1 MTLPIE
7 KALIRNQWPD
17 SIPTPTDSSSESTKL
32 AYYVINGRFGDVLTS
47 RPAQELLHTQSW
59 DGHLE
64 DMFDSVT
71 TPGDGE
77 EAELVQ
83 LVIAIALLY
92 AFIQANWTG
101 PDLNFYPSDIFHHPS
116 VQTINEDLNAKAI
129 SELAYG
135 GEPAYHLAKCPIYLR
150 LAQIILL
157 PRSYQE
163 GEITNL
169 KRLQTAPLWTLC
181 LTLLHQQILD
191 ETVPPPELFTTA
203 LSSSIESLVSTFTA
217 ELSNSD
223 EPSPDADLSARVL
236 ITHGLLFHLLSQD
249 KIASSFF
256 ARAIQATG
264 LQHELT
270 GALGKRTKFQQQ
282 DLSQLI
288 VLAKSKLKIKSTET
302 DVKPAATTTE
312 VATNTD
318 STVPKSFALNDDTL
332 LETTQYAPI
341 SSSTSLSHLDPSSQ
355 PALHPL
361 DQTILLALAQT
372 LRATSPSDPLTSSQL
387 SAYTSRI
394 LSHPQNWSIHTMA
407 LLSRSRLEANRTRTV
422 ERAVL
427 QIQALVDQMP
437 ATDEEREGKSER
449 EKGASARERLEYF
462 WELLLPSRW
471 ALEKELAEKFFSLGI
486 LKSALEIYERLETWE
501 EVIKCYAALEKPE
514 KGIEI
519 VKDLLAGRK
528 REAEVV
534 VADGKMTISKERRKT
549 LDRAREAKLLCILGD
564 LEPTVA
570 IEHYTRA
577 WSVSGQTSGRAMRS
591 LGGVYFSQGKYDDA
605 IDCLRKGVKINPL
618 VARAWF
624 ILGCACL
631 RVEDW
636 EGAREAFTRCVKID
650 EEDAESWSNL
660 ASVYLRMPAPPS
672 TLSNPDTDKGGA
684 TDEEQLQKN
693 AEKIPIEH
701 KLLAYHALKQ
711 GLKFSH
717 NNWKMWYNYMIVCV
731 DVGELAEA
739 ARALG
744 RVVEETSGRSV
755 AASGPKEDTEAVLD
769 LDVVDRLVDAVAKG
783 STGSAEVAT
792 VPSIDEGEAENV
804 PRESTGLS
812 RTVANLFENTLLPKI
827 SSSPRLFRA
836 YARLMTILGKWDDAL
851 KAYLDAYRVGIA
863 GTWGSDSGQK
873 QKENDGPTMFKVAVK
888 EVEEIVDVLRNF
900 GPRTEGGDKRWKMQ
914 ARSVVRTLLARTKDE
929 HEGEEGWDDL
939 VRLRDELKAE

>member
-32 AYYVINGRFGDVLTS
+32 AYDVINGRFGDVLTS
-47 RPAQELLHTQSW
+47 RPAKELLHTRNW

-64 DMFDSVT
+64 DVFDSLT
-71 TPGDGE
+71 TSGDGE

-83 LVIAIALLY
+83 LVIAIALLH

-101 PDLNFYPSDIFHHPS
+101 PDLNFLPSDLFHHSS
-116 VQTINEDLNAKAI
+116 VKTVDEDLNAKAI

-150 LAQIILL
+150 LAQMILL
-157 PRSYQE
+157 PRAYQE
-163 GEITNL
+163 GEITKL
-169 KRLQTAPLWTLC
+169 KRLQTAPWWTLC

-191 ETVPPPELFTTA
+191 ETVPPPELFTSA
-203 LSSSIESLVSTFTA
+203 LSSSYFSD
-217 ELSNSD
+217 SD
-223 EPSPDADLSARVL
+223 EPGPDADLSARVL
-236 ITHGLLFHLLSQD
+236 VTHGLLCHLLSQD
-249 KIASSFF
+249 KLASSFF
-256 ARAIQATG
+256 ARAIKATG
-264 LQHELT
+264 LQQELT
-270 GALGKRTKFQQQ
+270 GALGKRTKFQQE

-288 VLAKSKLKIKSTET
+288 VLAESKLKIKSTET
-302 DVKPAATTTE
+302 GLKPAATD
-312 VATNTD
+312 TNP
-318 STVPKSFALNDDTL
+318 TVPKSFALNDDTL
-332 LETTQYAPI
+332 LETTQYA
-341 SSSTSLSHLDPSSQ
+341 STSSPKSLSPSSQ

-372 LRATSPSDPLTSSQL
+372 LKATSPSDPLTSSQL
-387 SAYTSRI
+387 SAYTSRV

-422 ERAVL
+422 ERGVL

-437 ATDEEREGKSER
+437 ATDGEQEGKSER

-462 WELLLPSRW
+462 WEILLPSRW
-471 ALEKELAEKFFSLGI
+471 ALEKELAEK
-486 LKSALEIYERLETWE
+486 LETWE
-501 EVIKCYAALEKPE
+501 EVVKCYAALEKPA

-528 REAEVV
+528 REAEV
-534 VADGKMTISKERRKT
+534 IIRP
-549 LDRAREAKLLCILGD
+549 KLLCILGD

-570 IEHYTRA
+570 IERYTRA

-591 LGGVYFSQGKYDDA
+591 LGGVYFIAGES
-605 IDCLRKGVKINPL
+605 VKINPL

-624 ILGCACL
+624 ILGCACM

-650 EEDAESWSNL
+650 EEDGESWSNL
-660 ASVYLRMPAPPS
+660 AGVYLRMPAAPS
-672 TLSNPDTDKGGA
+672 ALK
-684 TDEEQLQKN
+684 QLQQN
-693 AEKIPIEH
+693 TERIPIEH
-701 KLLAYHALKQ
+701 KLLAYRALKQ
-711 GLKFSH
+711 GLK
-717 NNWKMWYNYMIVCV
+717 
-731 DVGELAEA
+731 LAEA

-755 AASGPKEDTEAVLD
+755 AASSPEEDREAVLD
-769 LDVVDRLVDAVAKG
+769 LDVVDRLG
-783 STGSAEVAT
+783 SAGSAEVEAASS
-792 VPSIDEGEAENV
+792 VDEKEAENV

-812 RTVANLFENTLLPKI
+812 RIVTNLFENTLLPKI

-836 YARLMTILGKWDDAL
+836 YARLMTVLGRWDDAL

-863 GTWGSDSGQK
+863 GTWGSDSAQT
-873 QKENDGPTMFKVAVK
+873 QEENDEPSRFKAAVK

-914 ARSVVRTLLARTKDE
+914 ARSVVRTLLARAKDE
-929 HEGEEGWDDL
+929 YEGEEGWDDL

>member
-32 AYYVINGRFGDVLTS
+32 AYDVINGRFGDVLTS
-47 RPAQELLHTQSW
+47 RPAKELLHTRNW

-64 DMFDSVT
+64 DVFDSLT

-77 EAELVQ
+77 EAELIQ
-83 LVIAIALLY
+83 LVIAIALLH

-101 PDLNFYPSDIFHHPS
+101 PDLNFHPSDLFHHSS
-116 VQTINEDLNAKAI
+116 VKTVDEDLNAKAI

-150 LAQIILL
+150 LAQMILL
-157 PRSYQE
+157 PRAYQE
-163 GEITNL
+163 GEITKL
-169 KRLQTAPLWTLC
+169 KRLQTAPWWTLC

-191 ETVPPPELFTTA
+191 ETVPPPELFTSA
-203 LSSSIESLVSTFTA
+203 LSSSVESLVSTFTPDF
-217 ELSNSD
+217 SDSD
-223 EPSPDADLSARVL
+223 EPGPDADLSARVL
-236 ITHGLLFHLLSQD
+236 VTHGLLCHLLSQD
-249 KIASSFF
+249 KLASSFF
-256 ARAIQATG
+256 ALAIKATG
-264 LQHELT
+264 LQQELT
-270 GALGKRTKFQQQ
+270 GALGKRTRFQQE

-288 VLAKSKLKIKSTET
+288 VLAESKLKIKSTET
-302 DVKPAATTTE
+302 GLKPVATTTE
-312 VATNTD
+312 AATDTNP
-318 STVPKSFALNDDTL
+318 TVPKSFALNDDTL
-332 LETTQYAPI
+332 LETTQYAPT
-341 SSSTSLSHLDPSSQ
+341 SSPESLSPSSQ

-372 LRATSPSDPLTSSQL
+372 LKATSPSDPLTSSQL
-387 SAYTSRI
+387 SAYTSRV
-394 LSHPQNWSIHTMA
+394 LFHPQNWSIHTMA

-422 ERAVL
+422 ERGVL

-437 ATDEEREGKSER
+437 ATDGEQEGKSER
-449 EKGASARERLEYF
+449 EKAASARERLEYF
-462 WELLLPSRW
+462 WEILLPSRW
-471 ALEKELAEKFFSLGI
+471 ALEKELAEKFFSLGV

-501 EVIKCYAALEKPE
+501 EVVKCYAALEKPA

-534 VADGKMTISKERRKT
+534 IVDGRTTISKERRKT

-591 LGGVYFSQGKYDDA
+591 LGGVYFSQGKYNDA
-605 IDCLRKGVKINPL
+605 IDCLRKSVKINPL

-624 ILGCACL
+624 ILGCACM

-650 EEDAESWSNL
+650 EEDGESWSNL
-660 ASVYLRMPAPPS
+660 AGVYLRMPAAPS
-672 TLSNPDTDKGGA
+672 TLSNPDTDRGGA
-684 TDEEQLQKN
+684 TDEEQLQQN
-693 AEKIPIEH
+693 TERIPIEH

-755 AASGPKEDTEAVLD
+755 AASSPEEDREAVLD

-783 STGSAEVAT
+783 SAGSAEVEAASS
-792 VPSIDEGEAENV
+792 VDEKEAENV

-812 RTVANLFENTLLPKI
+812 RIVTNLFENTLLPKI

-836 YARLMTILGKWDDAL
+836 YARLMTVLGRWDDAL

-863 GTWGSDSGQK
+863 GTWGSDSGQT
-873 QKENDGPTMFKVAVK
+873 QEEEDEPSRFKAAVK

-914 ARSVVRTLLARTKDE
+914 ARSVVRTLLARAKDE
-929 HEGEEGWDDL
+929 YEGEEGWDDL